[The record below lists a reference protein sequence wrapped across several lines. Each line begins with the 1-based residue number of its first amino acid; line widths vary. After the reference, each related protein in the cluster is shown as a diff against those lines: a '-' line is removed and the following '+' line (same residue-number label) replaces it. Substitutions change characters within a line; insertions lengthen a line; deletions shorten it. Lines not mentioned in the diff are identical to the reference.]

1 LKYSFIRLNGYIDFI
16 LDNQTILKEKKRIT
30 MSQSLFHS
38 RPMRIAVIGAGP
50 AGFYTAEEL
59 LKGPVEARVDLFDR
73 LFAPY
78 GLVRYGVAPDHPKTK
93 LVTSRFDRVAAD
105 ERVRFLGGIE
115 IGQDIGVEQ
124 LCTAYDAIVFTTGA
138 ERGRMLN
145 IPGEDF
151 PHCHHAI
158 DFVAWYNGHPEYTDR
173 RFDLSGNTAVII
185 GNGNVAIDLARI
197 LAKPTEALA
206 PTDIARHA
214 LDALGK
220 SQVRN
225 IIVLGRR
232 GPAQASFTRAE
243 LKELQDLA
251 WIEPAELELNK
262 ASRMELDKDTQG
274 QKIFTL
280 FESFP
285 SIPPPGR
292 NITFRWLRSPVEIV
306 ENGVRVALNTL
317 HGDAGDQEAR
327 QTEQREEI
335 PCGLVLN
342 SIGYFGQ
349 ALPGLPFDEE
359 RGTIPNR
366 EGRVEGHPGVYVAG
380 WIKRGPSGLIGH
392 NKRCAADTVAAIWKD
407 LEDLVPGE
415 TTRQGPLDLST
426 AISWEDWQGIA
437 AREAVQGFKVTRY
450 P

>member
-1 LKYSFIRLNGYIDFI
+1 
-16 LDNQTILKEKKRIT
+16 
-30 MSQSLFHS
+30 MSQSLFHN

-50 AGFYTAEEL
+50 AGFYTAEEM

-93 LVTSRFDRVAAD
+93 LVTSRFDRVAGD

-115 IGQDIGVEQ
+115 IGQDISMEQ
-124 LCTAYDAIVFTTGA
+124 LRNAYDAIVVTTGA
-138 ERGRMLN
+138 ETSRMLN
-145 IPGEDF
+145 IPGEDL

-158 DFVAWYNGHPEYTDR
+158 DFVSWYNGHPEYTDR
-173 RFDLSGNTAVII
+173 RFDLSGDTAVII

-197 LAKPTEALA
+197 LAKPTDTLA

-220 SQVRN
+220 SQVQN

-243 LKELQDLA
+243 LMELQDLA
-251 WIEPAELELNK
+251 WIDPAELDLNEE
-262 ASRMELDKDTQG
+262 SRVELDKDTQG

-280 FESFP
+280 FEGFP
-285 SIPPPGR
+285 SIPPQGR
-292 NITFRWLRSPVEIV
+292 NITFRWLRSPVEII

-317 HGDAGDQEAR
+317 HGDAGDQKVLG
-327 QTEQREEI
+327 TEQREEI
-335 PCGLVLN
+335 PCGLVLK

-349 ALPGLPFDEE
+349 ALPGLPFDED
-359 RGTIPNR
+359 RGIIPNH

-392 NKRCAADTVAAIWKD
+392 NKRCAVDTVSAIWKD
-407 LEDLVPGE
+407 LEDLVHAE
-415 TTRQGPLDLST
+415 TTKQRPLDLSG
-426 AISWEDWQGIA
+426 AISWSDWQGIA
-437 AREAVQGFKVTRY
+437 EREAAQGFKVTRY